1 MAKTIFELLNNINYS
16 KDSWEIL
23 TNDDRTQYSKYMI
36 NRFLSMDFDL
46 IEIVNDIQFYDS
58 VLSNE
63 QSYRLYCDILPKRK
77 FFKKYISS
85 KNKLNANTNLINFF
99 IEAYQISETDAE
111 NVIEHLT
118 LDDIK
123 NELIKYGFD
132 KKILKQKF
140 DI

>member
-16 KDSWEIL
+16 KDSWETL
-23 TNDDRTQYSKYMI
+23 TNDDRKQYSKYMI
-36 NRFLSMDFDL
+36 HRFLSMDFDL

-58 VLSNE
+58 VLTDE

-77 FFKKYISS
+77 FFKKYVSS
-85 KNKLNANTNLINFF
+85 KNKLNANANLINFF
-99 IEAYQISETDAE
+99 VESYQISETDAE
-111 NVIEHLT
+111 NVINHLT